1 MIEEYNIPKRS
12 EGKKKADIGNKDLYE
27 FYISQLKPVES
38 IAGGETLGSYDI
50 KAKLYGEI
58 LRELNSSI
66 FDLIILENFE
76 FKIPYGLG
84 KLSMVQ
90 KKVKFKLDEN
100 GELKTK
106 NLAVNYK
113 ETNQLWKENP
123 EAREKKTLIF
133 FTNEHTN
140 GNRMSYLWSKRGA
153 KCQGLES
160 YYFLACRTIKRKPNK
175 FLSDPDLKLMFYE
188 KPLTKREQYLKL
200 IHNA

>member
-1 MIEEYNIPKRS
+1 MQESYNIPKRS
-12 EGKKKADIGNKDLYE
+12 AGKKKVDVGNKDLYE
-27 FYISQLKPVES
+27 FYKSQLKPVES

-50 KAKLYGEI
+50 KAKLYGEV
-58 LRELNSSI
+58 LRELNSRI

-76 FKIPYGLG
+76 FKLPYSLG

-90 KKVKFKLDEN
+90 KKVKIKLDEN

-113 ETNQLWKENP
+113 ATNELWRNDE
-123 EAREKKTLIF
+123 EARKNKTLIF
-133 FTNEHTN
+133 HTNEHSD
-140 GNRMSYLWSKRGA
+140 GNRMSYMWSKKGA

-160 YYFLACRTIKRKPNK
+160 YYFLACRTIKRKPSK

-188 KPLTKREQYLKL
+188 RPLTDRQKYLKM